1 MVEFKN
7 GDRVVSRITSILY
20 DGFVLYREGDKGTV
34 VSYYDDTLLVKWDSE
49 ESHDDGLW
57 YINEKDVDKLI

>member
-7 GDRVVSRITSILY
+7 GDRVVSRITSTLNS
-20 DGFVLYREGDKGTV
+20 GAVLYREGDKGTV

-49 ESHDDGLW
+49 ESYDDGLW
-57 YINEKDVDKLI
+57 YINEKDVYKLI